1 MSIASKLPT
10 MTDAE
15 LATMHENT
23 KRLIDAGT
31 PARQMAAA
39 ALMPSITAE
48 ISARSAAVAAKKAE
62 ALALRR
68 ASNAKP
74 TPVVAG

>member
-10 MTDAE
+10 MTDVE

-31 PARQMAAA
+31 PTRQTAAA

-48 ISARSAAVAAKKAE
+48 ISARSEAAAAKRAE

-68 ASNAKP
+68 ASKVKP
-74 TPVVAG
+74 SPAVAG

>member
-15 LATMHENT
+15 ITTLHVNT
-23 KRLIDAGT
+23 RRLIDAGT
-31 PARQMAAA
+31 AAQKKA
-39 ALMPSITAE
+39 AEALMPSIRAE
-48 ISARSAAVAAKKAE
+48 LSARSEAVAAKKAE

>member
-15 LATMHENT
+15 LATLHGNT
-23 KRLIDAGT
+23 KRLMDAGT
-31 PARQMAAA
+31 AAQQKSA
-39 ALMPSITAE
+39 EALMPCITAE
-48 ISARSAAVAAKKAE
+48 LSARYEAVAAEKAE

-68 ASNAKP
+68 ASKMKP
-74 TPVVAG
+74 RPAAAC